1 MLCERLGSE
10 EGEDDLYRDSE
21 KNVLDSEDSVLRRW
35 REYFHDLKNEK
46 QITNGSQGISK

>member
-1 MLCERLGSE
+1 MLCERLGCE
-10 EGEDDLYRDSE
+10 EGEDLYWDCE

>member
-1 MLCERLGSE
+1 MLCERLGCE
-10 EGEDDLYRDSE
+10 EGEDDLYWDCE